1 MDPSQIIALTVFVV
15 VMILII
21 SEKVHQAL
29 AAMAGAVVLMVTGIM
44 SFDACVEAIDFNA
57 LGVLCGMMLFVAV
70 VKSCGIFEYIAIRA
84 AKAAKGNPWTVLVLF
99 VIITALLSSL
109 LDNVTTVLLLA
120 PMTIMVCRILECNPI
135 PFFLAE
141 IMASNIGGTSTL
153 IGDPPNIMIGSEAGL
168 SFFDFLQY
176 NGPVILIILVA
187 VIFILKFKY
196 GRKMTSTQEARDRVM
211 QLDAR
216 EAITNMRV
224 FKCSIVMIVVLAV
237 TFSIHGTF
245 EWESCVVA
253 LAAACIMMFISG
265 FNIEEALNEVEWGT
279 IAFLLGLFV
288 VVGALNETG
297 IIDIV
302 ANWIFDVTQGDTT
315 LTMIVILWVSALL
328 SAILNNIPFVAT
340 MIPIIIALGA
350 SGMDVFPLWWALS
363 LGVCL
368 GGNGT
373 LVGASA
379 NVVMTAISER
389 EGYPISFRHFF
400 KECFPITI
408 VTIGISTVYLLILF

>member
-1 MDPSQIIALTVFVV
+1 
-15 VMILII
+15 
-21 SEKVHQAL
+21 
-29 AAMAGAVVLMVTGIM
+29 
-44 SFDACVEAIDFNA
+44 
-57 LGVLCGMMLFVAV
+57 
-70 VKSCGIFEYIAIRA
+70 
-84 AKAAKGNPWTVLVLF
+84 
-99 VIITALLSSL
+99 
-109 LDNVTTVLLLA
+109 
-120 PMTIMVCRILECNPI
+120 
-135 PFFLAE
+135 
-141 IMASNIGGTSTL
+141 
-153 IGDPPNIMIGSEAGL
+153 
-168 SFFDFLQY
+168 
-176 NGPVILIILVA
+176 
-187 VIFILKFKY
+187 
-196 GRKMTSTQEARDRVM
+196 
-211 QLDAR
+211 
-216 EAITNMRV
+216 
-224 FKCSIVMIVVLAV
+224 MIVVLAV

>member
-187 VIFILKFKY
+187 VIFILKFK
-196 GRKMTSTQEARDRVM
+196 
-211 QLDAR
+211 
-216 EAITNMRV
+216 N
-224 FKCSIVMIVVLAV
+224 
-237 TFSIHGTF
+237 
-245 EWESCVVA
+245 
-253 LAAACIMMFISG
+253 
-265 FNIEEALNEVEWGT
+265 FN
-279 IAFLLGLFV
+279 
-288 VVGALNETG
+288 
-297 IIDIV
+297 
-302 ANWIFDVTQGDTT
+302 
-315 LTMIVILWVSALL
+315 
-328 SAILNNIPFVAT
+328 
-340 MIPIIIALGA
+340 
-350 SGMDVFPLWWALS
+350 
-363 LGVCL
+363 
-368 GGNGT
+368 
-373 LVGASA
+373 
-379 NVVMTAISER
+379 
-389 EGYPISFRHFF
+389 
-400 KECFPITI
+400 
-408 VTIGISTVYLLILF
+408 